1 MTASERSSGGRALL
15 FRVFLAPPPVG
26 ASRTRGDFLLSHR
39 RARFAVAPRAS
50 APSFASAARLRG
62 QVTMAEVTDI
72 KLFGKWSYD
81 DIEVCIARPSP
92 ARLSLDSRRDF
103 VFRVPPA
110 HLDEPRLTTP
120 SPPSADQRYL
130 TRGSCTVHQSSGVI
144 RVPSVPSHASNSPR
158 ARDPR
163 PLTGGS
169 WRRRDARVENAVF
182 FTHSEVFR
190 PLVSSETRPRG
201 RRTLAR
207 RIRVVFRSSGRTSC
221 SISCEGRRGRR
232 VHASPGRRGDF

>member
-1 MTASERSSGGRALL
+1 MCIRDR
-15 FRVFLAPPPVG
+15 
-26 ASRTRGDFLLSHR
+26 
-39 RARFAVAPRAS
+39 
-50 APSFASAARLRG
+50 
-62 QVTMAEVTDI
+62 
-72 KLFGKWSYD
+72 SYD

-110 HLDEPRLTTP
+110 HLDEPRLTIP

-130 TRGSCTVHQSSGVI
+130 PRGPCTVHQSSGII
-144 RVPSVPSHASNSPR
+144 RVPSVPSHASDSPR

-169 WRRRDARVENAVF
+169 WRRRDARGENAVF

-207 RIRVVFRSSGRTSC
+207 RIRVVFRSSGRTPC